1 MIYLLKNK
9 EKERVRMKKKYEA
22 LEVEIIRMNFA
33 DIITASG
40 GTETP
45 PVEDPIPGGNLFP
58 GGFDKNGWT
67 WSNQKRQLKKKG
79 F

>member
-1 MIYLLKNK
+1 MIDLIKNK
-9 EKERVRMKKKYEA
+9 EKESVRMKKKYES

-45 PVEDPIPGGNLFP
+45 IVPDDTNPSDVFD

-67 WSNQKRQLKKKG
+67 
-79 F
+79 

>member
-1 MIYLLKNK
+1 
-9 EKERVRMKKKYEA
+9 MKKKYES

-45 PVEDPIPGGNLFP
+45 VIPDDTKP
-58 GGFDKNGWT
+58 GDIFSGSFDKNGWT
-67 WSNQKRQLKKKG
+67 N
-79 F
+79 